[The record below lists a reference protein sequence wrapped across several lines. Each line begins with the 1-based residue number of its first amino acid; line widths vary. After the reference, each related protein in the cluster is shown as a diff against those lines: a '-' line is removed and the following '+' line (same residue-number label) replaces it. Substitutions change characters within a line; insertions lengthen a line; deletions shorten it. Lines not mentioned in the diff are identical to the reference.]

1 MVYTCGLKHVG
12 TAGSK
17 QHAAEAW
24 PGSQVHMCMVGSVS
38 PGLAGA
44 QVMTA
49 AEAAAVTA
57 LGRGR
62 CLCCCCARMDGSRL
76 AGLFVPGACP
86 YNICTNSEV

>member
-12 TAGSK
+12 RAGSK

-24 PGSQVHMCMVGSVS
+24 PGSQVHMYMVGSVS

-49 AEAAAVTA
+49 AEAAAYSLRQRKVP
-57 LGRGR
+57 LLL
-62 CLCCCCARMDGSRL
+62 LC
-76 AGLFVPGACP
+76 
-86 YNICTNSEV
+86 